1 MQLLPPGPLAHHP
14 QVHPGEES
22 DIRAA
27 QQQQF
32 SQCGGENLAQYSS
45 VRTWCDMEVSE
56 GSGHYL
62 DMAGT
67 GVISPLRLSCESFHT
82 RDTLL

>member
-1 MQLLPPGPLAHHP
+1 
-14 QVHPGEES
+14 
-22 DIRAA
+22 
-27 QQQQF
+27 
-32 SQCGGENLAQYSS
+32 
-45 VRTWCDMEVSE
+45 MEVSE